1 MDEVGQLTVAYA
13 SALLR
18 NPAQTYR
25 EIDLAGRTANAD
37 GPALV
42 SLLYEELI
50 QALRVAAWAAER
62 RQFAT
67 KSERVTRATAIL
79 FALEANLDF
88 EKGGEVSKTLARLY
102 AGARAQVIRASLGHD
117 GAPFREVADNLAEIA
132 NAWSQARAA

>member
-1 MDEVGQLTVAYA
+1 MAYA

-25 EIDLAGRTANAD
+25 EIDLAGRTSNAD
-37 GPALV
+37 GAALV

-50 QALRVAAWAAER
+50 QALRVAGWAAER
-62 RQFAT
+62 NQFAT

-88 EKGGEVSKTLARLY
+88 EKGGEVSKTLARFY
-102 AGARAQVIRASLGHD
+102 AGARAEVIRASIGHD
-117 GAPFREVADNLAEIA
+117 GAPFRAVADNMAEIA
-132 NAWSQARAA
+132 AAWSQVRGV